1 MIRRTAC
8 LIARDVELTR
18 NLAIEK
24 HLMDTL
30 PEETAI
36 LYLWQN
42 RRAIVIGR
50 NQDPWAECSVGAF
63 LSSGGQIARRHSGG
77 GAVYQDMGSLNFTF
91 IMPKSQFDISRQMSI
106 LGMAAG
112 AFGLQPRAGR
122 QSSLTVNG
130 RKFADSSFF
139 KSGAAAYHHGTLHL
153 RTDLDTMR
161 QFMASDRGDPS
172 QGVVNLGSLIPEL
185 TLDALEEAV
194 YWAFARVWGAEP
206 SMLDERMLNEH
217 SIQSI
222 AARFADSSWTYPRAI
237 PATHTLSERFPW
249 GSVTVQMRTEG
260 GVIREARVYTDA
272 MEAGLFPLIEQ
283 ALTGAPLL
291 VSSIS
296 ARIDQQLSMLRD
308 PHLLQIADDVD
319 HLIQRSLRGRT

>member
-8 LIARDVELTR
+8 LIARENDLLR

-50 NQDPWAECSVGAF
+50 NQDPWGECAVGSF
-63 LSSGGQIARRHSGG
+63 LSSGGQIARRLSGG
-77 GAVYQDMGSLNFTF
+77 GAMYQDMGSLNFSF
-91 IMPKSQFDISRQMSI
+91 ILPKSQFDVSRQLSI

-122 QSSLTVNG
+122 QSSLNVNG
-130 RKFADSSFF
+130 RKFADSAFF
-139 KSGAAAYHHGTLHL
+139 KSGAAAYHHGTLHFN
-153 RTDLDTMR
+153 TDLDAMR
-161 QFMASDRGDPS
+161 RFMAGEKGDPS
-172 QGVVNLGSLIPEL
+172 QGIANLGMLVPTM
-185 TLDALEEAV
+185 TLSDLQEAL
-194 YWAFARVWGAEP
+194 YWAFARVWGAQP
-206 SMLDERMLNEH
+206 AMLDERMLNEPA
-217 SIQSI
+217 I
-222 AARFADSSWTYPRAI
+222 AAISQQFADSAWTYPRTI
-237 PATHTLSERFPW
+237 PATLSFSERFPW
-249 GSVTVQMRTEG
+249 GQLSVLLRAEG
-260 GVIREARVYTDA
+260 GVVREARIFTDA
-272 MEAGLFPLIEQ
+272 MEAGLFPLIEK

-291 VSSIS
+291 ISSIS

-308 PHLLQIADDVD
+308 PYLLQIADDVNN
-319 HLIQRSLRGRT
+319 LIRQNIRGR